1 MTEAE
6 IRIFLKLR
14 DFVMEKYS
22 TEMSS
27 NLDITFWTMP

>member
-22 TEMSS
+22 TEKMSS
-27 NLDITFWTMP
+27 NLDITF